1 MHENTC
7 PVPWF
12 QLGDVRRVLMQNE
25 NWFFEQCL
33 KCRHLITKKNMN
45 TGKKTYACDNGTTI
59 MTNYK
64 SFNYVDENDVVIP
77 SSKEAEDMCSSFAE
91 RFIIALNQ

>member
-1 MHENTC
+1 
-7 PVPWF
+7 
-12 QLGDVRRVLMQNE
+12 MQNE

-33 KCRHLITKKNMN
+33 KCRHLITKRNMN
-45 TGKKTYACDNGTTI
+45 TGKKTYACDNGVGLVN
-59 MTNYK
+59 NYG

-91 RFIIALNQ
+91 RFIIALNK

>member
-1 MHENTC
+1 
-7 PVPWF
+7 
-12 QLGDVRRVLMQNE
+12 MQNE
-25 NWFFEQCL
+25 NWFLGQCL

-45 TGKKTYACDNGTTI
+45 TGKKTYACDNGTSLVN
-59 MTNYK
+59 NYG

-77 SSKEAEDMCSSFAE
+77 SSKGAEDMCSSFAE

>member
-1 MHENTC
+1 
-7 PVPWF
+7 
-12 QLGDVRRVLMQNE
+12 MQNE

-45 TGKKTYACDNGTTI
+45 TGKKTYACDNGVAQVN
-59 MTNYK
+59 NYG

-77 SSKEAEDMCSSFAE
+77 
-91 RFIIALNQ
+91 